1 LAPAFDGGRRSQ
13 MASRV
18 LVLATL
24 ALSPL
29 SSGSDYA
36 GISRA
41 EAVRAARAYVVRVDY
56 RGNEPLFYRNTGNRP
71 AAALRTSDATGR
83 RAWFVRFDD
92 LQAMHKNCVTVRRGL
107 ARVITR
113 GTTC

>member
-1 LAPAFDGGRRSQ
+1 MMSCVLA
-13 MASRV
+13 
-18 LVLATL
+18 LATL
-24 ALSPL
+24 ALLPL
-29 SSGSDYA
+29 SSGSEYA

-71 AAALRTSDATGR
+71 AAVLRTSDATGK

-92 LQAMHKNCVTVRRGL
+92 LQAMHKNCVIVRRGL
-107 ARVITR
+107 TRVITR
-113 GTTC
+113 GATC